1 MQSPRCRLVAGPSK
15 GHHPQQQHY
24 SAQRRAKTALPALAS
39 TFFPPTTSL
48 LSEEDMCMC
57 IHNKAVGCPGACRSH
72 PPINYYG
79 CGLVLAPPRLHP
91 AFAPRE
97 TMTFVPFFLRLVFS
111 FPSRERRH
119 RCLQVRDGFHRVD
132 SSAESGAR
140 RAAISP
146 PPGAGGG
153 STAVASWAEE
163 AAGEVFITR
172 LAEPSDCYE

>member
-97 TMTFVPFFLRLVFS
+97 TMTFVGLDDECLES
-111 FPSRERRH
+111 FCKAEGRANELDRCSAALCTCRDACRPRCRPVAGPSKGH
-119 RCLQVRDGFHRVD
+119 HHQLLHK
-132 SSAESGAR
+132 
-140 RAAISP
+140 
-146 PPGAGGG
+146 
-153 STAVASWAEE
+153 EE
-163 AAGEVFITR
+163 ITG
-172 LAEPSDCYE
+172 